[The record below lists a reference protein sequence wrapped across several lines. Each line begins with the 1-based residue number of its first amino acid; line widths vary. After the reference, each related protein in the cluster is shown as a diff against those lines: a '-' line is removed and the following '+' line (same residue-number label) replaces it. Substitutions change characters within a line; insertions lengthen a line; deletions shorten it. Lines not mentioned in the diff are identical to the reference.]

1 VIVIVLVPLAPCAI
15 VKVFGDTESV
25 KFGGAVTVRDR
36 VVAFDKLPDV
46 PVTVTVTVPVAAM
59 LLAAS
64 VNVLV
69 VAVVPG
75 LNDAVTPLGR
85 PDADKVTSP
94 VKPFCGVTI
103 IVLLPL
109 APCTIVSLLGEVER
123 VKFSGGAMGI
133 LIETLSKVAVARAE
147 ELPLFTAK
155 PTYTFWAML
164 MVWLAPRC
172 VQFTPSTE
180 V

>member
-1 VIVIVLVPLAPCAI
+1 MTEG
-15 VKVFGDTESV
+15 VF
-25 KFGGAVTVRDR
+25 TV
-36 VVAFDKLPDV
+36 AY
-46 PVTVTVTVPVAAM
+46 
-59 LLAAS
+59 
-64 VNVLV
+64 
-69 VAVVPG
+69 
-75 LNDAVTPLGR
+75 
-85 PDADKVTSP
+85 
-94 VKPFCGVTI
+94 GV
-103 IVLLPL
+103 
-109 APCTIVSLLGEVER
+109 
-123 VKFSGGAMGI
+123 